1 MGLFV
6 STVSADVRIDDLGLL
21 ISHPTTDRDMSNF
34 TGEELARSIDL
45 ENAIRGGTLTWRET
59 AGGTTRPAADYDRD
73 YWDVMGES
81 SGPGNADDRAVIEGL
96 AKVHRLLMYPDEY
109 VVANSTLTLTVVSHT
124 HLRFTG
130 TTAGQIVRL
139 PVATTLIKG
148 WRYEFSNASNKTIQ
162 VQDGAGVNLFVLDS
176 NSKAFLELA
185 DATTTAGT
193 WFFWQVLANS
203 IASGVI
209 NYNIVSSAAFNTTSI
224 TDVLITGFQF
234 TPQAGTYAC
243 FLNAASHL
251 TTTPKAHWWSF
262 YRGGTKMADSERTQD
277 TAHSNQNMVDTTM
290 TVAYFDGAQTLDV
303 RVRTSNGTL
312 TIKSR
317 TMLLIR
323 LGA

>member
-6 STVSADVRIDDLGLL
+6 STVSADVKIDDLGLL
-21 ISHPTTDRDMSNF
+21 LVHPTTDRDLSNF
-34 TGEELARSIDL
+34 TGEDLARSVDL

-59 AGGTTRPAADYDRD
+59 AGGATRPATDYDRD
-73 YWDVMGES
+73 YWDVEGES
-81 SGPGNADDRAVIEGL
+81 TGSGNPDYQAVVEGL
-96 AKVHRLLMYPDEY
+96 VKVHRLLMYPDEF
-109 VVANSTLTLTVVSHT
+109 VVANSTLTLTVTEHA

-148 WRYEFSNASNKTIQ
+148 WRYEFSNSSNKTIQ
-162 VQDGAGVNLFVLDS
+162 VKDGAGVDLFVLDA

-185 DATTTAGT
+185 DATTAAGT

-203 IASGVI
+203 VASGVI
-209 NYNIVSSAAFNTTSI
+209 NYNIVSSTAFNTTSV

-243 FLNAASHL
+243 YYNGASYL

-262 YRGGTKMADSERTQD
+262 YRGGTKITDSERTQD

-290 TVAYFDGAQTLDV
+290 TVAYFNGTQTLDV
-303 RVRTSNGTL
+303 RTRTSNGTL
-312 TIKSR
+312 TINSR